1 MRSLIKHSEL
11 VLSQHKRGPK
21 PSLKLSLLALVG
33 IIMLLVLNACG
44 SAATTTASSKPTVV
58 VGYEGFGG
66 DPETYAIAQGL
77 FNKYMDANVQFKYF
91 DSGPAALA
99 AIASGSL
106 QIMTDIGNAPTA
118 SALATGVPLQIVYA
132 QNLATTGEGLIVR
145 NGSGINSVKDLKGKT
160 IAVVRGSSSDFELN
174 AVLAQN
180 GISLSDVTK
189 LNMAASSMQ
198 AAWNSHSIDAAY
210 VWDPQ
215 LGALKASGGKIL
227 ATDQDVVQTAPTFN
241 LVLANTSWAKSN
253 PKLVQGFIQAQDQAL
268 RAENQNITS
277 ALQIMSKQSGV
288 PVAQVKS
295 QMDGNKFFSAQ
306 EQVGAGVLGQGNGT
320 ASSLV
325 AKSLA
330 ASVQFLKASGTISSV
345 PTNLAQSIDPSYVEN
360 YLKQH

>member
-1 MRSLIKHSEL
+1 MRNLIKHS
-11 VLSQHKRGPK
+11 SQHKRGPR
-21 PSLKLSLLALVG
+21 PVLKLSWLALVG
-33 IIMLLVLNACG
+33 TIMLIVLNACG
-44 SAATTTASSKPTVV
+44 SAATTTTGSSKPSVI
-58 VGYEGFGG
+58 VGYEAFGG

-77 FNKYMDANVQFKYF
+77 FNKDMNANVQLKYF

-99 AIASGSL
+99 ALASGSL

-118 SALATGVPLQIVYA
+118 SALATGVQLQIVYA

-198 AAWNSHSIDAAY
+198 AAWNSHSIDAVY

-215 LGALKASGGKIL
+215 LNALKTSGGKIL
-227 ATDQDVVQTAPTFN
+227 ETDQDVEKTAPTFN

-268 RAENQNITS
+268 TDINQNIPK

-288 PVAQVKS
+288 PS
-295 QMDGNKFFSAQ
+295 R
-306 EQVGAGVLGQGNGT
+306 AGTSPDERQ
-320 ASSLV
+320 
-325 AKSLA
+325 
-330 ASVQFLKASGTISSV
+330 
-345 PTNLAQSIDPSYVEN
+345 
-360 YLKQH
+360 